1 MHVFDWLYISL
12 CRHRS
17 VKLTWCISACLLSL
31 PFVLSVCMCASA
43 EVCGMDALTNLQIG
57 CFMSSPRSSSNSLPP
72 VLPLPHWMCVCVCWC
87 SPALK
92 GAAVSRALFCRGA
105 QFRERQAKPK
115 SVLALPPPRLWVTC
129 LSSRVFGS
137 SVVLYSRVWPL
148 VLLHSSFNGF
158 VCAGAG
164 DSAVFRGGLKGEGR
178 SSLGLW

>member
-72 VLPLPHWMCVCVCWC
+72 VLPLPHWMCVCVLVLPSFKRCC
-87 SPALK
+87 CLEGAVLQRSSIPRKTGETEECPRPSPPS
-92 GAAVSRALFCRGA
+92 AVSNMF
-105 QFRERQAKPK
+105 
-115 SVLALPPPRLWVTC
+115 VLSC
-129 LSSRVFGS
+129 
-137 SVVLYSRVWPL
+137 VWIECCPL
-148 VLLHSSFNGF
+148 QQSLAFSAFAFLL
-158 VCAGAG
+158 
-164 DSAVFRGGLKGEGR
+164 
-178 SSLGLW
+178 